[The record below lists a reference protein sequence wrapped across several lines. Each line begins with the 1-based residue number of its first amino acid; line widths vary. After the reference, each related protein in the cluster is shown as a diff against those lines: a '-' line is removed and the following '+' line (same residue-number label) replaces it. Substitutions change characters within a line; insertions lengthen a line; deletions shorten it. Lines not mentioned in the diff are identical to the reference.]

1 MSAREDLIAVAIKLG
16 VPRAWLTVWLDSYRA
31 EVLREAAEK
40 IRDHGGTR
48 SDEYF
53 TEAAQVF
60 ADLIEPDKAES

>member
-1 MSAREDLIAVAIKLG
+1 METLADA
-16 VPRAWLTVWLDSYRA
+16 YRA
-31 EVLREAAEK
+31 EILREAAEK

-48 SDEYF
+48 GDEFF